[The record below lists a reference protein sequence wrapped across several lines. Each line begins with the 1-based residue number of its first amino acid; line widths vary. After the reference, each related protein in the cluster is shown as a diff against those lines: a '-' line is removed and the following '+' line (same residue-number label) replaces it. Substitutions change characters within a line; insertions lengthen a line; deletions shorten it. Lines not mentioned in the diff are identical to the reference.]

1 MISKALELFS
11 KSVGMNT
18 AEDCIYGI
26 YGGFFITISEK
37 KTRKIVEISCYIGDS
52 DEYSDD
58 YVSINDAIRSV
69 IDKYMITDYAVDEDY
84 VAVTSHAELSQF
96 RELVDYL
103 TGMLDDL
110 DIYNSDYCSK
120 CGEKFADDSARRIVT
135 ETHGKNSHKHLV
147 CDSCALE
154 YAEKDRST
162 AASAEPAAVRIFP
175 ALAASFFAGLAAAVL
190 YALVFLIA
198 GANGRGTMI
207 RFAPCLAALLIGAA
221 DILVY
226 KLKAKAF
233 TVKGVIGLSIVTGIC
248 TLIAHLLG
256 CTFGYIKLVKDT
268 ITASG
273 IPFSFSFTVFKN
285 ALISQFTDTKNLSF
299 LIIGAVIALCC
310 AYIAVIFIYGLDY
323 KKKEEL
329 KKIRVSIQRVK

>member
-11 KSVGMNT
+11 ESVGMNT

-26 YGGFFITISEK
+26 YGGFFITITEK

-84 VAVTSHAELSQF
+84 VAVTSHAELTQF

-110 DIYNSDYCSK
+110 DIYNSAYCSK
-120 CGEKFADDSARRIVT
+120 CGEKFANDSARRIVT
-135 ETHGKNSHKHLV
+135 ETRGKDSHKHLV

-154 YAEKDRST
+154 YAEKDRSS
-162 AASAEPAAVRIFP
+162 AAAAEPAEVKIFP
-175 ALAASFFAGLAAAVL
+175 ALAASFLAGLAAAVI
-190 YALVFLIA
+190 YALVFLA
-198 GANGRGTMI
+198 VGANGRGTMI

-221 DILVY
+221 VILVY

-248 TLIAHLLG
+248 TLIAHLFG

-285 ALISQFTDTKNLSF
+285 ALASQFTDTKNLSF

-310 AYIAVIFIYGLDY
+310 SYIAVIFIYGLDY

-329 KKIRVSIQRVK
+329 HKIKVTIQRVK